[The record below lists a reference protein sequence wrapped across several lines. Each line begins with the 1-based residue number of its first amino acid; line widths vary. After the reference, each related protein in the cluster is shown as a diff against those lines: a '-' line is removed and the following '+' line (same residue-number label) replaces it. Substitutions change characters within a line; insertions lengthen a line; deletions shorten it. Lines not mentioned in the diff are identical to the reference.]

1 MEEGLRRKLVGLGLA
16 VGTAGAVG
24 ISLLLSRFLYGLS
37 AFDPASFTIATA
49 VLLTAAAAACYFPAR
64 RASRLDPLTVL
75 RSN

>member
-1 MEEGLRRKLVGLGLA
+1 VLRDGLKLVGLGLA

-37 AFDPASFTIATA
+37 AFDPASFTGATA
-49 VLLTAAAAACYFPAR
+49 VLLTVAAAACYFPAR